1 AGAAACWLVRPVVW
15 PRVRFQVD
23 AVSRWAVQAEPE
35 ATIAAKPAH
44 SWAAEWFQAE
54 LTRSP
59 VLLFTQSDDITAAR
73 ALKEA
78 LREAFVKFEV
88 IEVDRLGAMST
99 EVMSVLAGLPFMAF
113 KVSPYRRQPELPL
126 LFVGGVLQPEDLL
139 EKGKLWLQQT
149 CYQADAQFIKPD
161 EGTNM
166 TWTMRTGARWL
177 PPKNI
182 NGRRWYQDDAD
193 MASTPDEHADSV
205 RIEYNKMAAGPGAGS
220 GSRGKLSGP
229 AAWLMRQETNL
240 DKLDKNGKA
249 NPYPEFKD
257 TALMLRN
264 DRGISDYLR
273 SRDLNSWK
281 KVDNEKASAMGLPK

>member
-1 AGAAACWLVRPVVW
+1 
-15 PRVRFQVD
+15 
-23 AVSRWAVQAEPE
+23 
-35 ATIAAKPAH
+35 
-44 SWAAEWFQAE
+44 
-54 LTRSP
+54 
-59 VLLFTQSDDITAAR
+59 
-73 ALKEA
+73 
-78 LREAFVKFEV
+78 
-88 IEVDRLGAMST
+88 
-99 EVMSVLAGLPFMAF
+99 
-113 KVSPYRRQPELPL
+113 
-126 LFVGGVLQPEDLL
+126 
-139 EKGKLWLQQT
+139 
-149 CYQADAQFIKPD
+149 
-161 EGTNM
+161 GTNM

-281 KVDNEKASAMGLPK
+281 KVDNEKASAMGLPKDVLMWVYAQGRLKLVEELTRRQCRHKVITCIDIQGLRE